1 MIGTPVATL
10 PDASGKASVSRL
22 ADLGSKP
29 DLLVRGGGVGRGRE
43 CPRSSHTGDSMIGT
57 PVATLPDARRYRVSA
72 GAGGQVSVDCDWVGL
87 FVGWLLN
94 VPATCE
100 CISGTDLL

>member
-29 DLLVRGGGVGRGRE
+29 DLLVRGEREGEGGSVQGRV
-43 CPRSSHTGDSMIGT
+43 I
-57 PVATLPDARRYRVSA
+57 
-72 GAGGQVSVDCDWVGL
+72 
-87 FVGWLLN
+87 
-94 VPATCE
+94 PATP
-100 CISGTDLL
+100 

>member
-29 DLLVRGGGVGRGRE
+29 DLLVREKGRGGGSVQGRV
-43 CPRSSHTGDSMIGT
+43 I
-57 PVATLPDARRYRVSA
+57 
-72 GAGGQVSVDCDWVGL
+72 
-87 FVGWLLN
+87 
-94 VPATCE
+94 PATP
-100 CISGTDLL
+100 